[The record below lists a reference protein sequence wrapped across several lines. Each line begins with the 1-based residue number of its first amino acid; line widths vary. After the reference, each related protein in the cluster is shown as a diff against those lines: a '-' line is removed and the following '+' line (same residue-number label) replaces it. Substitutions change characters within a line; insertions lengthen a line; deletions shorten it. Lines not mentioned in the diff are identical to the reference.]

1 MPQSHEQRRV
11 DPPSLGNLEKLRR
24 LFPGCVTEARDEETD
39 QLRLAVDFDQL
50 RQEVIPTCISYTNLH
65 KLEAMCPRACAEG
78 SDAFGLGGKLV
89 PGQGAVVEDVLIA
102 GEDPIGEPVVP

>member
-1 MPQSHEQRRV
+1 MLRIHLMQNRYCLGDEATEDALIEVESMRRFAHL
-11 DPPSLGNLEKLRR
+11 DFAQGSIPDASTILRSATFWR
-24 LFPGCVTEARDEETD
+24 NTT
-39 QLRLAVDFDQL
+39 
-50 RQEVIPTCISYTNLH
+50 YTNLH

-78 SDAFGLGGKLV
+78 SDGFGLGGKLV